1 MSFEIEWHP
10 VARLDL
16 LAIPWRAAA
25 RIDAAVMRFAATGQ
39 GDIKRISP
47 TDPRKLRLFVP
58 GVVAVL
64 FVDGSKRTVHVG
76 RVFPS
81 G

>member
-1 MSFEIEWHP
+1 MSLEVEWHP

-39 GDIKRISP
+39 GHIKRISP
-47 TDPRKLRLFVP
+47 TDPRKLRLFVS
-58 GVVAVL
+58 GAVAAL
-64 FVDGSKRTVHVG
+64 FVDTSTRTVYVG

>member
-1 MSFEIEWHP
+1 MSLEVEWHP

-39 GDIKRISP
+39 GHIKRISP
-47 TDPRKLRLFVP
+47 TDPRKLRLFVS
-58 GVVAVL
+58 GAVAAL
-64 FVDGSKRTVHVG
+64 FVDESTRTVYVG